1 MSISPAP
8 RPVVEN
14 GRNSI
19 TIPVDRPPANCP
31 GIIIQPFYSTDQETE
46 ALKIWVTFPHHMANQ
61 WQNQPRNGTL
71 RPPESSP
78 LPPPSTMPHTHLK
91 SPWPPLIDFLS
102 DPRYT
107 WGNSSGTDFF
117 KMNITFWCRGSE
129 PLKQASHFNTRA
141 IFNHLGSL
149 SSPAPS
155 SVNIADRMAP
165 HWAWD
170 GRPSLWSSF
179 PNSIQSWKAS
189 KTGTRDWGWFPVST
203 P

>member
-1 MSISPAP
+1 M
-8 RPVVEN
+8 
-14 GRNSI
+14 G
-19 TIPVDRPPANCP
+19 
-31 GIIIQPFYSTDQETE
+31 GIQSLFLWTGHLPT
-46 ALKIWVTFPHHMANQ
+46 
-61 WQNQPRNGTL
+61 
-71 RPPESSP
+71 PPELSSSP
-78 LPPPSTMPHTHLK
+78 FIQLARKLKPSKSEWLFHITWPTSGRTSLETGPSDPQRLHHHPHPTPTMPHTHLK

-117 KMNITFWCRGSE
+117 KINITFWCRGRE

-179 PNSIQSWKAS
+179 LNSIQSWKAS
-189 KTGTRDWGWFPVST
+189 KTGTRDWAWFPVST